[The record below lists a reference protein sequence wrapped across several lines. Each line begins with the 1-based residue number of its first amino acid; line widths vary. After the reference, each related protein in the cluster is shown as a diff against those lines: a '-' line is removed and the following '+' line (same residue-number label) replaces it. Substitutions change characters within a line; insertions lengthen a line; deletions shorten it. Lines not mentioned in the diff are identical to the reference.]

1 MRKIYGIGEAL
12 LDVIFRNNIPVCANA
27 GGSTLNSMVSLGR
40 MGNNVSFIGE
50 TGDDHV
56 GGIIR
61 HALSG
66 NGICCDFLSRRP
78 NCQSTVAMAFL
89 NENNDAEY
97 QFYKDDAVMSFPDAI
112 PDFKP
117 DDIVLFGSFFALNP
131 VIRPR
136 LKNLLN
142 IARNNGAL
150 IIYDPNFRK
159 SHSLGGLIQTF
170 EDNFSLAH
178 IVRGSNEDFC
188 NIYGID
194 SEKEMNEKVK
204 RFCSNVI
211 ITANSSHVSL
221 NTEHLTER
229 FDVPKIETVS
239 TVGAGDSFNAGL
251 IHGIIKLGITTKD
264 IRHLNKESWR
274 NIIDMGIKFA
284 SEVCCSTENY
294 VPIELKVEN

>member
-1 MRKIYGIGEAL
+1 MRNVYGIGEAL
-12 LDVIFRNNIPVCANA
+12 LDVIFRNNVPICANA
-27 GGSTLNSMVSLGR
+27 GGSTLNSMISLGR

-61 HALSG
+61 KSLSK
-66 NGICCDFLSRRP
+66 NGVSCNYLKGRSEVS
-78 NCQSTVAMAFL
+78 STVAMAFL

-97 QFYKDDAVMSFPDAI
+97 QFYKDDAVLSFPDTI

-117 DDIVLFGSFFALNP
+117 DDVVMFGSFFALNP
-131 VIRPR
+131 AIRPR

-159 SHSLGGLIQTF
+159 SHSSDGLLQTF

-178 IVRGSNEDFC
+178 IVRGSNEDFS

-194 SEKEMNEKVK
+194 SEKEMADKVK
-204 RFCSNVI
+204 PFCSNII
-211 ITANSSHVSL
+211 ITTGSSHVSL
-221 NTEHLTER
+221 NTEDFTER
-229 FDVPKIETVS
+229 YNVPKIETVS

-251 IHGIIKLGITTKD
+251 IHGIIKLGITTDD
-264 IRHLNKESWR
+264 IRHLDKETWR

-294 VPIELKVEN
+294 VGRK